1 MTAQLIF
8 ITLAAI
14 SFILLLTSIN
24 VVPGMNILD
33 AIESRNQRPALI
45 PLANRNAL
53 VALILLV
60 PVLAYL
66 QQPKFA
72 VLFQLIVQ
80 APAGALL
87 VTLVLVLATGIGGWR
102 AATRQIAD
110 WGGLIP
116 LVLPKNQVQRYLL
129 ARLFYIIVYEAYF
142 RGFLFWFSLAFVS
155 LPIAIAINLALYLI
169 AHYPCERKILL
180 GCIPLC
186 IALCLLN
193 YWASSIYPA
202 ILVHIALTMPYERLL
217 AQKISQPVNTH
228 IA

>member
-1 MTAQLIF
+1 MTEQLIF

-14 SFILLLTSIN
+14 SFILLLTSMNI
-24 VVPGMNILD
+24 VPGMNILD
-33 AIESRNQRPALI
+33 AIESRNQRPAII

-66 QQPKFA
+66 RQPNYHSIFP
-72 VLFQLIVQ
+72 FPDQ

-87 VTLVLVLATGIGGWR
+87 ATLIFVLSTGIGGWR
-102 AATRQIAD
+102 TAGKQIAA
-110 WGGLIP
+110 WGA
-116 LVLPKNQVQRYLL
+116 LPPVSLPRNQVQRYLM

-142 RGFLFWFSLAFVS
+142 RGFLLWLALDYVG
-155 LPIAIAINLALYLI
+155 LPTAIAINLALYLI

-180 GCIPLC
+180 GCIPMC
-186 IALCLLN
+186 ILLCLVN
-193 YWASSIYPA
+193 YWASSVYPA
-202 ILVHIALTMPYERLL
+202 ILVHIALTMPYESLL
-217 AQKISQPVNTH
+217 GHKISQPVKTR